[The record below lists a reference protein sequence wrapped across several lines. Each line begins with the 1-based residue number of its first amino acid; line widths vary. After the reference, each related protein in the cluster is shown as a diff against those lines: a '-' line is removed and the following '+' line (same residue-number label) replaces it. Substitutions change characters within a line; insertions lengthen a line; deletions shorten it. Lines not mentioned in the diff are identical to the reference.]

1 MQNLFV
7 HTDDVS
13 SVLGCTTTTT
23 VCLKRFLF
31 ADIPTGRIPGED
43 ARKKG
48 MEVYALC
55 QRLSDRLK
63 EKWTIEHSAL
73 LVAKA
78 QTRLEKVQ

>member
-1 MQNLFV
+1 MQNLYC
-7 HTDDVS
+7 TNADLEQ
-13 SVLGCTTTTT
+13 VLGCNITS
-23 VCLKRFLF
+23 VVVLKRFLF

-55 QRLSDRLK
+55 QRLSERLK

-78 QTRLEKVQ
+78 QARLEKVQ